1 MRFPKKKRKVKASGL
16 NDRVFPDRHGRL
28 LILLLTCGCVAMVSV
43 VWLYYT
49 VEKDAIIA
57 AAGRT
62 TFAVAAGKVDQVANW
77 RRERIGDGRVAMSS
91 PFLHTA
97 SRILSSRT
105 PANADRMDLLDLM
118 GRLGGAFLYTD
129 VSLVDLD
136 GNIRLR
142 LHEDGTDSAQFGRSA
157 RSEFARQ
164 VQNAGDVILS
174 DITFQTRTGQ
184 PMMSLTVPVH
194 DLGAFIFDIDP
205 SRFLYPYLE
214 AWPGP
219 SHTGQTLLL
228 RIDGD
233 QVVYLN
239 KWRYEH
245 GKAQSFRRP
254 LPPNVPPD
262 AVLYSGW
269 TVDQPD
275 YRGVRVIGTVRRI
288 PDAPW
293 LLVSKI
299 DLAEVVAPANK
310 LGWEIALV
318 TALIG
323 LANAA
328 GAGIVWKGQQAQMHR
343 EREAWFYAVANET
356 PAYLW
361 MASPGEE
368 NSFINGPFRKYL
380 GTDRES
386 LSKDWTDYVH
396 PEDADRARSTFLEAM
411 VHARAYTEEFRIRR
425 FDGEYRTVVSEAVPR
440 FSSKGQFIGFAGA
453 IMDIT
458 GRRRAEEQLRT
469 ANASLETE
477 LAKRI
482 RNEQKIQT
490 LSAKLIEAREDERK
504 RLAREL
510 HDDLNQH
517 VAAVSIAMGNLK
529 RHIPA
534 EQIELRDQSDRI
546 HQNLVRLAEN
556 VSRMSH
562 ELHPAILDYYG
573 LAPAIHE
580 CCDEFAA
587 LTGVRVLLNTD
598 GSFDGVPPSI
608 ALSAY
613 RIVQEALQNVAK
625 HAHADTARIELSHLD
640 GLLRLTISD
649 SGIGMDPDSV
659 GTRTGLGLM
668 DINERARL
676 AGGSVEIRS
685 NRNQGTSL
693 TVEIPV

>member
-1 MRFPKKKRKVKASGL
+1 
-16 NDRVFPDRHGRL
+16 
-28 LILLLTCGCVAMVSV
+28 
-43 VWLYYT
+43 
-49 VEKDAIIA
+49 
-57 AAGRT
+57 
-62 TFAVAAGKVDQVANW
+62 
-77 RRERIGDGRVAMSS
+77 
-91 PFLHTA
+91 
-97 SRILSSRT
+97 
-105 PANADRMDLLDLM
+105 MDLLDLM
-118 GRLGGAFLYTD
+118 NRLTAAFLYTD
-129 VSLVDLD
+129 ISLVDPD

-142 LHEDGTDSAQFGRSA
+142 LHDDGIDNAQFGKSA
-157 RSEFARQ
+157 RRQLARQ
-164 VQNAGDVILS
+164 AQKAGDVILS

-205 SRFLYPYLE
+205 SRFLYPYLQ

-219 SHTGQTLLL
+219 NHTGQTLLF
-228 RIDGD
+228 RIEEDE
-233 QVVYLN
+233 VVYLSR
-239 KWRYEH
+239 WRYEH
-245 GKAQSFRRP
+245 GRAQSFRRP

-269 TVDQPD
+269 TVDLPD
-275 YRGVRVIGTVRRI
+275 YRGVRVLGTVRQI

-299 DLAEVVAPANK
+299 DLAEVVAPVSR
-310 LGWEIALV
+310 LGWEMALV

-328 GAGIVWKGQQAQMHR
+328 GVGIIWRGQQAQMYR
-343 EREAWFYAVANET
+343 EREAWFYSVANDT

-396 PEDADRARSTFLEAM
+396 PEDADRARSSFLEAM
-411 VHARAYTEEFRIRR
+411 AHARAHTEEFRIRR

-510 HDDLNQH
+510 HDDLNQQ

-534 EQIELRDQSDRI
+534 EQIELRDQSVRI

-573 LAPAIHE
+573 LGAALHE
-580 CCDEFAA
+580 CCDEFTA
-587 LTGVRVLLNTD
+587 LTGIRILLDTR
-598 GSFDGVPPSI
+598 GSFESVPPSI

-613 RIVQEALQNVAK
+613 RIAQESLQNVAK
-625 HAHADTARIELSHLD
+625 HARADTARIEVSYFD
-640 GLLRLTISD
+640 RVLRLTISD

-659 GTRTGLGLM
+659 ETRTGSGLVA
-668 DINERARL
+668 IKERVRL
-676 AGGSVEIRS
+676 VGGSVEIRS
-685 NRNQGTSL
+685 KPNQGTRL
-693 TVEIPV
+693 TVAIPV